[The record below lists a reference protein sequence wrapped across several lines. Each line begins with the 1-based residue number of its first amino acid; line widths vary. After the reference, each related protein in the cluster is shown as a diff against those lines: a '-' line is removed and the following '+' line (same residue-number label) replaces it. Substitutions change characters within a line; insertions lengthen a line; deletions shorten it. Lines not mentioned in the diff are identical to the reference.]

1 MRIKGMKN
9 TRGFTLI
16 ELMVTIA
23 VLGLSLAFGVPAFQ
37 NSLANS
43 ALRSSTMEM
52 ITALN
57 VARAEAVNQRKLIA
71 LKAVNGD
78 WNDGW
83 MVDYSADGTGDW
95 DADDATQTEPLQRF
109 NKRGTVTLA
118 EANGVTLVEFRSTGL
133 MTDDA
138 GSAETL
144 SITICDDRDNEI
156 GRTIVVNQFGKLQ
169 NQVHAD
175 TSVCNP

>member
-16 ELMVTIA
+16 ELMVAVA

-57 VARAEAVNQRKLIA
+57 AARAEAVSQRKTIA
-71 LKAVNGD
+71 LKAVNDD

-83 MVDYSADGTGDW
+83 MVDYSEGAANWDDDDG
-95 DADDATQTEPLQRF
+95 TQTEPLQRF
-109 NKRGTVTLA
+109 DKRGTVTLT
-118 EANGVTLVEFRSTGL
+118 EADGVTLVEFQSTGL

-138 GSAETL
+138 GAAETL
-144 SITICDDRDNEI
+144 SITICDDRNDEI
-156 GRTIVVNQFGKLQ
+156 GRTIVVNQFGKLE

-175 TSVCNP
+175 ASVCNP